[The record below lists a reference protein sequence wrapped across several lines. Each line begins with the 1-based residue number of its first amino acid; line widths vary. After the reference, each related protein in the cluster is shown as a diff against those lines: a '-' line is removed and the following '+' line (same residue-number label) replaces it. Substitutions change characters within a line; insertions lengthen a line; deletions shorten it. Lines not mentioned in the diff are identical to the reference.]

1 MFNLNQAILEWRQ
14 QMAGAGIKT
23 PAPMDEL
30 ECHLRED
37 IEKQMLAGWS
47 AEQAFTNAVSRLG
60 EAQALKV
67 EFNKNGLPD
76 AVRRQKFRL
85 LLLGL
90 GTLCYALPLLLNAP
104 HVLGEMDITDR
115 RLAIAAFAF
124 SLFALWG
131 GLVFHRLLPAITD
144 QRSRTRVQIA
154 GFVPTFIWIGIFAFV
169 VLPRVNGTVGH
180 LQMVILWA
188 LAPFAFAGGL
198 SFALDEAVCRR
209 KSAI

>member
-1 MFNLNQAILEWRQ
+1 MFNLDAAILEWRR
-14 QMAGAGIKT
+14 QMSDAGIKT
-23 PAPMDEL
+23 PVPMDEL

-37 IEKQMLAGWS
+37 IERQMLSGLS

-60 EAQALKV
+60 KAHTLKA
-67 EFNKNGLPD
+67 EFNKNGRAD
-76 AVRRQKFRL
+76 ATRQQKYRL
-85 LLLGL
+85 LPMLL

-104 HVLGEMDITDR
+104 HVLGQMEIIDR

-131 GLVFHRLLPAITD
+131 GLFFYRLVPAITN

-169 VLPRVNGTVGH
+169 VLPRLNGTV
-180 LQMVILWA
+180 
-188 LAPFAFAGGL
+188 
-198 SFALDEAVCRR
+198 
-209 KSAI
+209 